1 MTRLP
6 LLSREVLIS
15 ESLVELPER
24 AVQFGTGALLRGLVD
39 ATLDDANRAGLFNG
53 RIVAIGSTGSGRDQ
67 QLNRQDGLFT
77 LLVRGGP
84 VQHRIVVSA
93 VSRAICALDEWEA
106 VLECARNPLLEV
118 IFSNTT
124 EVGIAVD
131 ESDMDDGNGDEHATI
146 APRSFPAKLARFL
159 IERARAFDSAPER
172 GLVVIPCELI
182 DRNGDTLRQLV
193 LGLTREWKVDAG
205 IRRWLEASV
214 RFCNTLVD
222 RIVPGAPSQLEHARL
237 ERELGY
243 HDALLTVCE
252 PYRLLAIE
260 GDAELRARL
269 SFARPEFGVT
279 VVDDI
284 TPYRDR
290 KVRLLNGAHTVVAP
304 LALLAGCETVR
315 DAVEHEYVGPFL
327 RRALLEEL
335 VPAVDV
341 AGADAFALE
350 VLERFAN
357 PHVEHRL
364 RDITLHGGAKVR
376 VRLVPAIQS
385 YFARNGRAASSLAL
399 GLAAYVLY
407 AGQVEPLETP
417 EESYTIS
424 RDEVGERVRARWSE
438 SAAFA
443 QSDDGVRD
451 FAREI
456 CADAQLWGAR
466 LDSDG
471 FSDCVAEHLVRLVRR
486 GAVAALGAHLATMPN
501 PSQRTAALT

>member
-1 MTRLP
+1 MNRIP
-6 LLSREVLIS
+6 FLSREVLIA

-39 ATLDDANRAGLFNG
+39 AMLDDANRAGLFNG
-53 RIVAIGSTGSGRDQ
+53 RVVAIGSTGSGRDQ

-84 VQHRIVVSA
+84 VQHRIVVSSI
-93 VSRAICALDEWEA
+93 SRAICASDEWET
-106 VLECARNPLLEV
+106 VLKCSRNPHLEV

-124 EVGIAVD
+124 EVGIALD
-131 ESDMDDGNGDEHATI
+131 ESDIRDGNDAERAAI

-159 IERARAFDSAPER
+159 IERARAFDSSPER
-172 GLVVIPCELI
+172 AVVVIPCELI
-182 DRNGDTLRQLV
+182 DRNGDTLRELV
-193 LGLTREWKVDAG
+193 LRLASEWTVDVAV
-205 IRRWLEASV
+205 RRWLEASV

-222 RIVPGAPSQLEHARL
+222 RIVPGSPSQLEHARL

-269 SFARPEFGVT
+269 SFARPEFGVM

-304 LALLAGCETVR
+304 LALLAGCKTVR

-335 VPAVDV
+335 VPAVEV

-364 RDITLHGGAKVR
+364 RDITLHGGTKVR

-385 YFARNGRAASSLAL
+385 YLARNGRAASSLAL
-399 GLAAYVLY
+399 GLAAYVVY
-407 AGQVEPLETP
+407 AGQVESFDTP
-417 EESYTIS
+417 DERNGT
-424 RDEVGERVRARWSE
+424 RDEVGERVRLRWNE
-438 SAAFA
+438 AAAFA
-443 QSDDGVRD
+443 QSDDGVKE

-456 CADAQLWGAR
+456 CADAQLWGSR
-466 LDSDG
+466 LDSNG

-486 GAVAALGAHLATMPN
+486 GAVAALGAHLATMPT